1 MTTTRNSIA
10 RANRIVVKIG
20 SSSLSSVGG
29 GLKKDVVELLADAVA
44 RRRNSGHEVIVVS
57 SGAISTGMPALGLTK
72 RPKDLPTQQAAASV
86 GQGILLAAYTAAFAR
101 HNITVGQVLLTSE
114 DVTRRSHYRN
124 AQLTFD
130 RLLELDVLP
139 IVNEND
145 TVATDEIRLG
155 DNDRL
160 AALVAHVTNAQ
171 ALVLLSDV
179 DGLYDGPPHRP
190 DSRHVPEV
198 GHYSELASMRIGGIG
213 SEGIG
218 SGGMATKVQAARIA
232 SAAGVP
238 TLLAA
243 TSQINDALGDASVG
257 TAFAS
262 TGKRSSLRNLWLAHA
277 TTPTGSLILDS
288 GAVEAVAVRRL
299 SLLPAG
305 ITQVTGMFLAGDPV
319 DICGPD
325 GLPFARG
332 IVTYDSVEIPEIM
345 GRNTKEL
352 ASERG
357 AAYEREVIH
366 RDDLVLLEL

>member
-1 MTTTRNSIA
+1 MTTTRSAIA

-29 GLKKDVVELLADAVA
+29 GLKKDVVEQLADAVA

-243 TSQINDALGDASVG
+243 TSQISDALGDASVG

-277 TTPTGSLILDS
+277 TTPTGSVILDS
-288 GAVEAVAVRRL
+288 GAVEAIAVRRL

-305 ITQVTGMFLAGDPV
+305 ITQVTGTFLAGDPV

-325 GLPFARG
+325 EVPFARG
-332 IVTYDSVEIPEIM
+332 IVTYDSAEIPEII

-357 AAYEREVIH
+357 ASYEREVIH

>member
-29 GLKKDVVELLADAVA
+29 GLKKDVVERLADAVA

-160 AALVAHVTNAQ
+160 AALVAHVANAQ
-171 ALVLLSDV
+171 ALILLSDV

-277 TTPTGSLILDS
+277 TTPTGSLILDF

-332 IVTYDSVEIPEIM
+332 IVTYDSAEIPGIL

-357 AAYEREVIH
+357 VAYEREVIH

>member
-20 SSSLSSVGG
+20 STSLSSVGG
-29 GLKKDVVELLADAVA
+29 GLKKDVVEQLADAVA

-72 RPKDLPTQQAAASV
+72 RPMDLPTQQAAASV

-198 GHYSELASMRIGGIG
+198 GHYSELAGMQIGGIG

-243 TSQINDALGDASVG
+243 TSQISDALGDASVG
-257 TAFAS
+257 TAFAT

-277 TTPTGSLILDS
+277 TTPTGSVILDS
-288 GAVEAVAVRRL
+288 GAVEAIAVRRL

-305 ITQVTGMFLAGDPV
+305 ITQVTGTFLAGDPV

-325 GLPFARG
+325 GVPFARG
-332 IVTYDSVEIPEIM
+332 IITYDSAEIPEII

-357 AAYEREVIH
+357 ASYEREVIH

>member
-1 MTTTRNSIA
+1 
-10 RANRIVVKIG
+10 
-20 SSSLSSVGG
+20 
-29 GLKKDVVELLADAVA
+29 
-44 RRRNSGHEVIVVS
+44 
-57 SGAISTGMPALGLTK
+57 MPALGLTK

-86 GQGILLAAYTAAFAR
+86 GQGILLAAYTAAFAE

-114 DVTRRSHYRN
+114 DVARRSHYRN

-171 ALVLLSDV
+171 ALVLLSDI

-198 GHYSELASMRIGGIG
+198 GHYSELVSMRIGGIG

-218 SGGMATKVQAARIA
+218 SGGVWQRKCRPHGLPQLRVCLHCSPQQPR
-232 SAAGVP
+232 SVP
-238 TLLAA
+238 
-243 TSQINDALGDASVG
+243 ALGDASVG

-262 TGKRSSLRNLWLAHA
+262 TGKRSSLR
-277 TTPTGSLILDS
+277 PPVVGPRDDPDRI
-288 GAVEAVAVRRL
+288 
-299 SLLPAG
+299 
-305 ITQVTGMFLAGDPV
+305 GDP
-319 DICGPD
+319 GPWS
-325 GLPFARG
+325 GRSRRGETSFAPSRG
-332 IVTYDSVEIPEIM
+332 NHSDNWHVPSRRPD
-345 GRNTKEL
+345 
-352 ASERG
+352 
-357 AAYEREVIH
+357 
-366 RDDLVLLEL
+366 

>member
-1 MTTTRNSIA
+1 MTNTRSAIA

-29 GLKKDVVELLADAVA
+29 GLKKDVVDRLADAVA

-198 GHYSELASMRIGGIG
+198 GHYSELANMRIGGIG

-243 TSQINDALGDASVG
+243 TSQISDALGDASVG

-288 GAVEAVAVRRL
+288 GAVEALAVRRL

-305 ITQVTGMFLAGDPV
+305 ITQVTGIFLAGDPV
-319 DICGPD
+319 DVCGPD
-325 GLPFARG
+325 GVPFARG
-332 IVTYDSVEIPEIM
+332 IVTYDSAEIPEII

-357 AAYEREVIH
+357 ASYEREVIH

>member
-1 MTTTRNSIA
+1 MPTTRASIS

-29 GLKKDVVELLADAVA
+29 GLKKDVVANLADAVA
-44 RRRNSGHEVIVVS
+44 RRRNTGHEVIVVS

-86 GQGILLAAYTAAFAR
+86 GQGILLAAYTAAFAE

-114 DVTRRSHYRN
+114 DVARRSHYRN

-171 ALVLLSDV
+171 ALVLLSDI

-198 GHYSELASMRIGGIG
+198 GHYSELVSMRIGGIG

-218 SGGMATKVQAARIA
+218 SGERKCRPLGLLQLRVCPHCSQQQPR
-232 SAAGVP
+232 SVP
-238 TLLAA
+238 H
-243 TSQINDALGDASVG
+243 
-257 TAFAS
+257 
-262 TGKRSSLRNLWLAHA
+262 WEM
-277 TTPTGSLILDS
+277 P
-288 GAVEAVAVRRL
+288 
-299 SLLPAG
+299 
-305 ITQVTGMFLAGDPV
+305 
-319 DICGPD
+319 
-325 GLPFARG
+325 
-332 IVTYDSVEIPEIM
+332 
-345 GRNTKEL
+345 
-352 ASERG
+352 ASER
-357 AAYEREVIH
+357 H
-366 RDDLVLLEL
+366 LLQPVSAVRCDTCGWPTRRPRPDR